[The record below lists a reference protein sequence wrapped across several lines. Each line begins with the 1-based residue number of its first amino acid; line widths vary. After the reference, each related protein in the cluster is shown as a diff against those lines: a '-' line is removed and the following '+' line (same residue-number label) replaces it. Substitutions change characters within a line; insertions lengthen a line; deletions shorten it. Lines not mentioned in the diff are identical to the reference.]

1 MKHSGKASQA
11 AFKLI
16 GASFI
21 VLLAILIA
29 GLIAKFLGSAV
40 IAIASMLVVLWIL
53 FAAFTLYFF
62 RDPNPTVPT
71 GKNLVVS
78 PAHGTVDVID
88 EISENEFIG
97 GRCKRVS
104 IFLNVFNVHVQQSP
118 VSGKVEYLK
127 HTSGLFLNA
136 MKTDSATH
144 NENVLIGFVP
154 NENPTEKIGV
164 RLIAGLIA
172 RRIIPWVVVNDDV
185 TSGERISLIQ
195 FGSRV
200 DVYLPLDYVVRA
212 KIGDKVVGGETI
224 IAAKE
229 SR

>member
-11 AFKLI
+11 ALKLI
-16 GASFI
+16 GASLI
-21 VLLAILIA
+21 ILIAILAA
-29 GLIAKFLGSAV
+29 GLIAKLIGGMV
-40 IAIASMLVVLWIL
+40 IAVASALVFIWIL
-53 FAAFTLYFF
+53 FVLFTLYFF
-62 RDPNPTVPT
+62 RDPTPNVPS

-88 EISENEFIG
+88 ETSENEVMG
-97 GRCKRVS
+97 GKCKRIS
-104 IFLNVFNVHVQQSP
+104 IFLNVFNVHVQQAP
-118 VSGKVEYLK
+118 VAGKVVFLK

-154 NENPTEKIGV
+154 SENTTEKIGI

-172 RRIIPWVVVNDDV
+172 RRIIPWVHADDDV
-185 TSGERISLIQ
+185 AAGDRISLIQ

-200 DVYLPLDYVVRA
+200 DVYLPLHYTVRTR
-212 KIGDKVVGGETI
+212 IGDKVVGGETI
-224 IAAKE
+224 IAAKD
-229 SR
+229 